1 MDAAGY
7 IIQKD
12 RTETSVPGVFSAGD
26 VSDTRYKQA
35 VTAAGDG
42 CRAALDAEHF
52 LTGDVALDWGT
63 IEGAPAGVEVVRG

>member
-1 MDAAGY
+1 MLVGRGMAY
-7 IIQKD
+7 
-12 RTETSVPGVFSAGD
+12 
-26 VSDTRYKQA
+26 TRYKQA

-63 IEGAPAGVEVVRG
+63 TDGAPAPIQTTAS